1 MTAIRARDSSE
12 ASLKS
17 GAIGFVGAFT
27 MAIAGSAP
35 AYSITAS
42 TAALVAA
49 VGVAGPA
56 ALTLAFAPMMGVAI
70 AFALLN
76 HWRPEAGAVYAWV
89 RHAVGPALGVI
100 AGWSMLSLSSIF
112 MVAAALP
119 AGVATL
125 DLVAPRLEGDVFWVT
140 VTGAG
145 WFLAVLAL
153 VTVGITA
160 SARTQ
165 AVLSLIEVS
174 TILLVSILAI
184 RNAEAAS
191 FSWSWFAPTAL
202 GSFEKLS
209 AGMLVAVYFFFG
221 WDVSANLAE
230 ETADAKLASGLGG
243 VIGVIAVFA
252 LFLLAQVA
260 VQMTFDA
267 GEMRANAANLL
278 PALGRAALPAP
289 WSSIAI
295 LAVLLSTLA
304 TIETQLL
311 QCTRL
316 LFSMARDGTVSP
328 AMGRL
333 HPKFRTPWV
342 AGFAVAAA
350 SLLLFAAS
358 STVSSV
364 SDLMSKLIS
373 AVGIQI
379 SFYYALAAF
388 ACAVVYRREI
398 MSDWRYALGAGVVP
412 SVSALIVAA
421 VGVSELPH
429 LGWLVSS
436 LSIACMLIGL
446 APLWFYR
453 WRGVSE
459 TVSSR

>member
-1 MTAIRARDSSE
+1 YKRQGPGNLERYRPCRPW
-12 ASLKS
+12 LR
-17 GAIGFVGAFT
+17 
-27 MAIAGSAP
+27 P
-35 AYSITAS
+35 LW
-42 TAALVAA
+42 AALVAA
-49 VGVAGPA
+49 VGLAGPA
-56 ALTLAFAPMMGVAI
+56 ALSLAFAPMLGVAI

-89 RHAVGPALGVI
+89 RRALSPSLGVI

-125 DLVAPRLEGDVFWVT
+125 DLIAPQLHDDVFWV
-140 VTGAG
+140 VLTGAG

-153 VTVGITA
+153 VTIGVTA
-160 SARTQ
+160 SAHTQ

-174 TILLVSILAI
+174 SIFLVSVLAI
-184 RNAEAAS
+184 KNAHAAA
-191 FSWSWFAPTAL
+191 FSWSWFAPTSL

-209 AGMLVAVYFFFG
+209 AGLLVAVYFFFG

-230 ETADAKLASGLGG
+230 ETANAKFVSGLGG
-243 VIGVIAVFA
+243 VAGVLAVFA

-260 VQMTFDA
+260 VQMTFNA
-267 GEMRANAANLL
+267 EEARANAANIL

-295 LAVLLSTLA
+295 LAVLLSALA

-316 LFSMARDGTVSP
+316 LFSMARDGAIHAS
-328 AMGRL
+328 MGRL
-333 HPKFRTPWV
+333 HPKFQTPWI

-364 SDLMSKLIS
+364 GDLMSKLIS

-379 SFYYALAAF
+379 SFYYTLAAIC
-388 ACAVVYRREI
+388 CAVVYRREI
-398 MSDWRYALGAGVVP
+398 ATDWRYALGAGVVP
-412 SVSALIVAA
+412 AVSALIVGAI
-421 VGVSELPH
+421 GVNELPR

-436 LSIACMLIGL
+436 LSVGCILIGL
-446 APLWFYR
+446 VPLWFYR
-453 WRGVSE
+453 RGAPPDKFDGDALPL
-459 TVSSR
+459 